1 MQDSPEQRPLVISI
15 RVMNAATYV
24 QLRKGAT
31 MQQDYIE
38 SRKGISHPYST
49 GTSYGYNSK
58 YSSAGKNNEDS
69 TDIFGYSG
77 RA

>member
-1 MQDSPEQRPLVISI
+1 
-15 RVMNAATYV
+15 
-24 QLRKGAT
+24 

-58 YSSAGKNNEDS
+58 YSSAGKNYEDS
-69 TDIFGYSG
+69 AEIFGYSG